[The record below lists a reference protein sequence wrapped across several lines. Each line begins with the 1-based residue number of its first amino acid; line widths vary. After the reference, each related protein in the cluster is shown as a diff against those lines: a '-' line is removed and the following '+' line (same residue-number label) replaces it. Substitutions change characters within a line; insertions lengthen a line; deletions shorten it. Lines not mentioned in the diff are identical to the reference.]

1 MLSLSLSKS
10 QRKSCCVSLEDYFY
24 MKHLFSILLSFWS
37 KIPNHA
43 AWRAGRVRG
52 HTGDKRTPSSSTL
65 PHSVTRRWSRL
76 SNRAALTMTA
86 FLLLHVFACG
96 QRCLPSST
104 SVPLLRL
111 LLASCPAL
119 LRLCSHS
126 CDWLVSRG
134 LSPVTYTQ
142 RCFGCSS
149 GKQVSMFVLFV
160 FTQIKNH

>member
-1 MLSLSLSKS
+1 M
-10 QRKSCCVSLEDYFY
+10 R
-24 MKHLFSILLSFWS
+24 HLFSILLGFWS

-52 HTGDKRTPSSSTL
+52 HTGDKSTPSSSTL
-65 PHSVTRRWSRL
+65 PHSVTCRWSRL
-76 SNRAALTMTA
+76 SNCAAQTMTA
-86 FLLLHVFACG
+86 FFLLHVVACG
-96 QRCLPSST
+96 QRCLLSST

-126 CDWLVSRG
+126 CDWLVSHG

-149 GKQVSMFVLFV
+149 GKHVCSFCFYPD
-160 FTQIKNH
+160 